1 MYSDQTKYR
10 TREDTKYHSSQR
22 GLSVTTLSKT
32 LRTFKGV
39 YSVHKLDKLGK
50 ISQFVETH
58 KLPKVTIEV
67 MKHRAYIEDMA
78 LMMVS
83 PIRRTFNLSGLVSMG
98 KWRANPRSR
107 QIPWQSLP
115 SI

>member
-1 MYSDQTKYR
+1 MQSGQTNYR

-22 GLSVTTLSKT
+22 GLSPHSAKHS
-32 LRTFKGV
+32 RTFKGV
-39 YSVHKLDKLGK
+39 YFVHKLDRLGK

-58 KLPKVTIEV
+58 KLPKVTLEV
-67 MKHRAYIEDMA
+67 MKHRGYVEDIA

-83 PIRRTFNLSGLVSMG
+83 PIWRRTHDLSGLVSMK